1 MTVLMFYRKKIVYL
15 QNLRSMVLHEECAAI
30 QRITTN

>member
-1 MTVLMFYRKKIVYL
+1 MSMFQKKIVYL
-15 QNLRSMVLHEECAAI
+15 QNLRSVVLHFEDAAI

>member
-1 MTVLMFYRKKIVYL
+1 MSMFQKKIVYL
-15 QNLRSMVLHEECAAI
+15 QNLRSVVLHSEDATI